1 MVPGDLE
8 QRIATLSNP
17 QGLPFTPLTGAPTS
31 GAKMKGFPLI
41 HLLDLMDHE
50 GPEVAAEWRATL
62 PEDVR
67 AATERRAITSVA
79 WVPFEYYFHGV
90 GWLAQRRGRGI
101 RGAMEI
107 GHHTANLD
115 IGAFFRFVL
124 AFASPSTVV
133 SLSGRFWKSYFD
145 RSTLHIVSSTPHSCE
160 VEIRDWPLRDEASVH
175 EMAGSLVAWMEAGR
189 AKNMRITQFERASAS
204 LFRLSAEWS

>member
-8 QRIATLSNP
+8 QRIAILSNP
-17 QGLPFTPLTGAPTS
+17 HGLPFTPLTGEPRS

-41 HLLDLMDHE
+41 HLLDVMDAE
-50 GPEVAAEWRATL
+50 GPGVADEWRATL
-62 PEDVR
+62 PETVR
-67 AATERRAITSVA
+67 AATERRSITSVA
-79 WVPFEYYFHGV
+79 WIPFEFYFHGV
-90 GWLAQRRGRGI
+90 GWLAQRRGKGA

-107 GHHTANLD
+107 GHLTASRD

-145 RSTLHIVSSTPHSCE
+145 RSTLNVVSSTPTSCV
-160 VEIRDWPLRDEASVH
+160 VEIRDWPLGDEASVH

-189 AKNMRITQFERASAS
+189 AKNMRLTQFERADAS
-204 LFRLSAEWS
+204 TFRLAAEWS